1 MYNASSII
9 GNYNTKSTQLSLLF
23 KITRMKKIFQ
33 LFVIATFSFVQSAN
47 GQSSPEE
54 VLESKPT
61 FKHALGMHAGAVT
74 GLGFSYRYAPKKWG
88 IQVTGIPI
96 FSAGN
101 IFASTAASVQY
112 KFKSHDKV
120 DLFTYLGVHNIYE
133 RSEYYYG
140 LYEPFDGYDAVYTN
154 NTLTAGFGAGLNIHL
169 LEVIQLSVQAGYGLY
184 DLSGWISTNLTG
196 EIGVYYRF

>member
-1 MYNASSII
+1 
-9 GNYNTKSTQLSLLF
+9 
-23 KITRMKKIFQ
+23 MKKIF
-33 LFVIATFSFVQSAN
+33 FSFIIAASSFVQLATSQN
-47 GQSSPEE
+47 SPEE
-54 VLESKPT
+54 LLDSKAT
-61 FKHALGMHAGAVT
+61 YKHGLGMHAGAVT

-88 IQVTGIPI
+88 VQVTGIPI

-120 DLFTYLGVHNIYE
+120 DLFTYVGVHNIYE

-140 LYEPFDGYDAVYTN
+140 YYDPFDGYSGVYTN

-184 DLSGWISTNLTG
+184 DLTNSISTNLTG